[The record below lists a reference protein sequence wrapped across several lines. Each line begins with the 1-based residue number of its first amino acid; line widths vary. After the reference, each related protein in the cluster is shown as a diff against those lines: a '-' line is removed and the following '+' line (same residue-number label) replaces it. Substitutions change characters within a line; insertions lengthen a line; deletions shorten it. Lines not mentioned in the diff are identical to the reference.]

1 MIPYVTPEIILGP
14 PGTGKTTTLLGMVDE
29 ELAQG
34 VAPDRI
40 GYVSFTKRAAQEAIE
55 RSCQKFGLE
64 REDLRYFRTLHSMC
78 FNALG
83 LSNGDVFEGK
93 KLLEFGDWI
102 GVELSRRATSDDGL
116 LTAFTQGDRA
126 LFMENLARVQC
137 ISLREQYER
146 DHDNLNWRF
155 VERVGWAL
163 EQYKKDHQ
171 LVDYTDM
178 LDRFARSEW
187 SPRLEVLFVD
197 EAQDLSMLQ
206 WRVVQKLAQGCRRV
220 VIAGDDDQ
228 AIYRWAGAAVEH
240 FVDMVGDVRVL
251 GQSWRC
257 PPEVQAVSQD
267 LISRVQHRRD
277 KPWRPHEESGRVD
290 RVQTFDEVDTSGSSI
305 MVLGRNAFVLRSVAA
320 ELHSRGVIYELNG
333 HSSVSQ
339 RLLQGVTLWERL
351 RRGESVTAE
360 EARAVYALMATGT
373 GVRRGYK
380 TLAGVA
386 PDMMVNM
393 QWLRESGGLV
403 RDDIWHEALERIPPD
418 ELQYMLRAR
427 KSGESLQPGRAR
439 VRLSTIHGSKGGEAD
454 HVVLMRDVARRTFDE
469 VRVAPEDEARVW
481 YVAVTRARRQLTI
494 VAPSTSMSYD
504 V

>member
-1 MIPYVTPEIILGP
+1 MKPEIILGP
-14 PGTGKTTTLLGMVDE
+14 PGTGKTTTLLNMLDD

-55 RSCQKFGLE
+55 RSCEKFGLD
-64 REDLRYFRTLHSMC
+64 REELRYFRTLHSMC

-93 KLLEFGDWI
+93 KLLEFGDWV

-116 LTAFTQGDRA
+116 LTAFTMGDRA
-126 LFMENLARVQC
+126 MFMENLARVQC
-137 ISLREQYER
+137 ISLREQYEK
-146 DHDNLNWRF
+146 DHDNLPWTL

-163 EQYKKDHQ
+163 GQYKKDHQ

-187 SPRLEVLFVD
+187 SPHLEVLFVD

-206 WRVVQKLAQGCRRV
+206 WQVVAKLARGCRRV

-240 FVDMVGDVRVL
+240 FVDMQGDVRVL

-257 PPEVQAVSQD
+257 PPEVQAVSQEM
-267 LISRVQHRRD
+267 INRVTHRRD
-277 KPWRPHEESGRVD
+277 KPWRPREEAGVVSRI
-290 RVQTFDEVDTSGSSI
+290 QSFEEADTSGKSV

-320 ELHSRGVIYELNG
+320 ELHSQGVIYELNG

-339 RLLQGVTLWERL
+339 RFLQGVQLWERL
-351 RRGESVTAE
+351 RRGEEITAD
-360 EARAVYALMATGT
+360 EARIVYTLMSTGS
-373 GVRRGYK
+373 GVKRGFK
-380 TLAGVA
+380 TLVGIS
-386 PDMMVNM
+386 PDTMVGM
-393 QWLRESGGLV
+393 GWLKEKGGLM
-403 RDDIWHEALERIPPD
+403 RDDIWHEALERIPPE

-427 KSGESLQPGRAR
+427 KNGESLIPGRAR
-439 VRLSTIHGSKGGEAD
+439 VKLSTIHGSKGGEAD
-454 HVVLMRDVARRTFDE
+454 HVVLLRDVARRTHE
-469 VRVAPEDEARVW
+469 EAQVSPEDEARVW
-481 YVAVTRARRQLTI
+481 YVAVTRAREHLTI
-494 VAPSTSMSYD
+494 VAPSSGMSYD